1 MVYFVNEGETGL
13 ERKQEKIPSLRCL
26 SNFIS
31 IFLYD
36 NFYNKDM
43 RKNYF
48 ENIKEYYQCHKWVQH
63 FNYRTFQINTMHLIL
78 SLLRKL
84 EFNGII
90 LHSLFNGA
98 CN

>member
-1 MVYFVNEGETGL
+1 MVYFVNEGKTGL

-48 ENIKEYYQCHKWVQH
+48 ENIKNIINVINGSNISITGNSKLTQC
-63 FNYRTFQINTMHLIL
+63 I
-78 SLLRKL
+78 
-84 EFNGII
+84 
-90 LHSLFNGA
+90 
-98 CN
+98 